1 MAKGGAGG
9 DRISGDFCAMTS
21 PSMIFATLG
30 PEANNHVLVLRRYLA
45 ERGPANSEIRL
56 FDDFPAAFA
65 ALVAGKVDRVLQ
77 CTAHFSHADCVGQYM
92 HRAFPVD
99 TFVAGSHPLVLLAQ
113 RDIPTPRHVARQPA
127 TRFYT
132 DLSAFDEEIDVPTTV
147 AVAEGLLEGRFEA
160 GICARQTLDAHS
172 DKLRL
177 IEELGPA
184 LDVWVLYGTEP
195 LPEGHPLVLA

>member
-1 MAKGGAGG
+1 
-9 DRISGDFCAMTS
+9 
-21 PSMIFATLG
+21 MIVATLG
-30 PEANNHVLVLRRYLA
+30 PDGNNHVLVLGRYLEARGLGDA
-45 ERGPANSEIRL
+45 EMR
-56 FDDFPAAFA
+56 FYDDFPTAFA
-65 ALVAGKVDRVLQ
+65 ALVAGEVDRVLQ
-77 CTAHFSHADCVGQYM
+77 CTAHFSHADCVGRYM

-99 TFVAGSHPLVLLAQ
+99 VFVAGSHPLVLLAQ
-113 RDIPTPRHVARQPA
+113 RDIPTPRQVARQPA

-160 GICARQTLDAHS
+160 GICARQTLDAHP